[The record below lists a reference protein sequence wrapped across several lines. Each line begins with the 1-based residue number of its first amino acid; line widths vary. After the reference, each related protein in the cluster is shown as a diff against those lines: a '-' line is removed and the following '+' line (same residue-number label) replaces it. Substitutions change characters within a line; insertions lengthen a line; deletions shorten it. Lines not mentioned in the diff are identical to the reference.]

1 MSLRLRIAGLLAG
14 ITALMCVVSG
24 FTINEW
30 AERNRAERVDENL
43 EKQIESFL
51 SGPRLANVFGGERI
65 FRQRYGSDQGTWLS
79 VEIPTKII
87 FSISGSPDVVVE
99 SEGFPNILIP
109 STAGFFKADDSI
121 TTWRAKVTIR
131 RPIPSSSSGTLLGGG
146 STGRLLE
153 AVTVVS
159 AISDDRD
166 MTARS
171 DLRKAMTR
179 VGLFATLLSAA
190 IGWFLGG
197 HALRSFERLRAEAG
211 LVRVTEDLSKRV
223 DTRGP
228 AEITALAEDIN
239 SMLTRLE
246 SASLDTA
253 RALTNSRE
261 FGSNVAHELRT
272 PLTSMRLNLDLLL
285 GADLEPDEQASILE
299 QMLLQQDRLLR
310 TLDALRLLSRGD
322 LAQGESNFEEVDLID
337 IINEAVK
344 REFNSYK
351 NVRLS
356 LDLSNEI
363 PLVMGWREGLDVA
376 FRNIFENI
384 MAHAVRPDEKLAVN
398 VTANYTHGEVCISIE
413 DNGPGIAA
421 TDHVRVLERFYQV
434 TGTKG
439 LGSGLGLSLVDQQMV
454 IHGGRIAIG
463 ESDLGGVLIALT
475 FPVEKNNQR

>member
-30 AERNRAERVDENL
+30 AERDRADRIDENL
-43 EKQIESFL
+43 EQQIESFL
-51 SGPRLANVFGGERI
+51 SGPRLASVFGGERI
-65 FRQRYGSDQGTWLS
+65 FRQRSGSDRGTWLS

-99 SEGFPNILIP
+99 SEGFPDILIP
-109 STAGFFKADDSI
+109 STAGFFEANDSI
-121 TTWRAKVTIR
+121 TTWRAKVTIQR
-131 RPIPSSSSGTLLGGG
+131 RSSSGALQGAGPA
-146 STGRLLE
+146 GRLLE
-153 AVTVVS
+153 AITIVS
-159 AISDDRD
+159 AISDNRD

-171 DLRKAMTR
+171 DLRKALIS

-190 IGWFLGG
+190 LGWFLGG
-197 HALRSFERLRAEAG
+197 HVLRPLGRLRAEAD
-211 LVRVTEDLSKRV
+211 LVGVTDDLSKRV
-223 DTRGP
+223 DTGGP
-228 AEITALAEDIN
+228 TEITALAKDIN
-239 SMLTRLE
+239 SMLARLE
-246 SASLDTA
+246 SASLDTE
-253 RALTNSRE
+253 RALTSSQE

-285 GADLEPDEQASILE
+285 GADLEPDDQASILD

-337 IINEAVK
+337 IINQAIK
-344 REFNSYK
+344 HEFNSDK

-384 MAHAVRPDEKLAVN
+384 MAHAVRPDKKLAVN
-398 VTANYTHGEVCISIE
+398 VTARLTHGEVCISIE

-475 FPVEKNNQR
+475 FPIEKKHPG